1 MLRVIIS
8 SLLIVNSL
16 FWGLYPHCDDCKIAV
31 LAGVKKCPSKYLH
44 LSIGLLF
51 IYSRCFSS
59 STNIYSTFM
68 VLI

>member
-51 IYSRCFSS
+51 YIAG
-59 STNIYSTFM
+59 
-68 VLI
+68 VLVAQQTYIQHLWF